1 MNARLSIAL
10 LVGVGF
16 LPFAASAA
24 DLPTRSPFGIAVT
37 AGNGGGTNVLR
48 VDFTVPAN
56 CVINVD
62 RLHFRTIDG
71 TDIHPVQ
78 IPEPELEVNQVTGK
92 TNPVYPRD
100 FTAVLNPA
108 DLPDHQLAVKFQG
121 CTNGECYFPEQR
133 LFTLKS
139 DGTYAEANPDSTPT
153 AGTTSAGTDW
163 AAAFAG
169 FTVKSQQ
176 TGYLSP
182 TEFGS
187 FWTKR

>member
-62 RLHFRTIDG
+62 RLHFRTTDG
-71 TDIHPVQ
+71 TDRSGLRRRRPSRRRSRH
-78 IPEPELEVNQVTGK
+78 TG
-92 TNPVYPRD
+92 PSVS
-100 FTAVLNPA
+100 
-108 DLPDHQLAVKFQG
+108 G
-121 CTNGECYFPEQR
+121 
-133 LFTLKS
+133 
-139 DGTYAEANPDSTPT
+139 
-153 AGTTSAGTDW
+153 
-163 AAAFAG
+163 
-169 FTVKSQQ
+169 
-176 TGYLSP
+176 
-182 TEFGS
+182 
-187 FWTKR
+187 